1 MRCCQIFAPMPKMAK
16 PKTTIMSTVIQ
27 FAGVQDKIVVSAI
40 VTSNKNSAPS
50 LAHRRGY
57 RLRPLPSAGGHLAV
71 LLEDL
76 GGDGRTSAVGPA
88 WHGAPEAR
96 SGLKGAGE
104 HRRVDLVDVSLEPV
118 R

>member
-50 LAHRRGY
+50 LAHRVEPLVERREDFLFGNHGTHHKRFLSRHIVIVGVEFGE
-57 RLRPLPSAGGHLAV
+57 RLFQIRRDVLHDSLPV
-71 LLEDL
+71 L
-76 GGDGRTSAVGPA
+76 SAV
-88 WHGAPEAR
+88 
-96 SGLKGAGE
+96 
-104 HRRVDLVDVSLEPV
+104 
-118 R
+118 